1 VAAEIAGEIRSLD
14 AAGRREADKTY
25 QDLSSK
31 GLRVLAVAWRDV
43 PERPAYG
50 PTDEAGLTLAGFAA
64 FEDPVLADAPALLE
78 TLRRDGVEVK
88 ILTGDN
94 ELVARRICSDV
105 GLDRDPVVL
114 GADVDGMTDAA
125 LGAVAERTSVF
136 ARVSPSQKTRILL
149 ALKRRGH
156 VVGFLGDGVNDAPS
170 LHAADVGISVST
182 AVEIAREAAEVILL
196 ERSLRVLHEG
206 ILAGRRS
213 FGNVMKYLLMGTSS
227 NFGNM
232 FSMAAASLF
241 LPFLPMLPTQIL
253 LNNLL
258 YDVSELTIPM
268 DRVDDADLARPRAWD
283 MDFVRRF
290 MWVVGPV
297 SSLFDFL
304 TFFLLLKV
312 FDAGRALFQTGWF
325 IESLATQVLVIFVI
339 RTRGNPLESRPA
351 AALVATSLTVVAVAV
366 ALPFTALAPHL
377 GFVAPPALF
386 FALLAGMVLT
396 YLLLV
401 ECVKRAF
408 YRRWAS

>member
-1 VAAEIAGEIRSLD
+1 MLGIEV
-14 AAGRREADKTY
+14 
-25 QDLSSK
+25 Q
-31 GLRVLAVAWRDV
+31 RVLSGTQSARLDDDALQAAV
-43 PERPAYG
+43 E
-50 PTDEAGLTLAGFAA
+50 
-64 FEDPVLADAPALLE
+64 
-78 TLRRDGVEVK
+78 
-88 ILTGDN
+88 
-94 ELVARRICSDV
+94 
-105 GLDRDPVVL
+105 
-114 GADVDGMTDAA
+114 GAN
-125 LGAVAERTSVF
+125 LF
-136 ARVSPSQKTRILL
+136 CRVSPQQKNRIIL
-149 ALKRRGH
+149 ALKARGR
-156 VVGFLGDGVNDAPS
+156 VVGYLGDGVNDAPPLQS
-170 LHAADVGISVST
+170 ADVGLSVDT
-182 AVEIAREAAEVILL
+182 AVDVARETADMILL
-196 ERSLRVLHEG
+196 AHDLKVVHEG
-206 ILAGRRS
+206 VVEGRRT
-213 FGNVMKYLLMGTSS
+213 FGNVMKYIMMGTSS

-258 YDVSELTIPM
+258 YDFSELTIPM

-351 AALVATSLTVVAVAV
+351 VALVATSLTVVAVAV
-366 ALPFTALAPHL
+366 ALPFTELAPHL

-401 ECVKRAF
+401 EYVKRAF